1 MIKNFLLESS
11 IVIHIILITIVTIII
26 SGVIDIYTTKY
37 IKKNGE
43 LKHLD
48 TTSFLFAK
56 KFIIALIYIIGL
68 SFALVQIPE
77 MKIVGHSLLAGAGI
91 FSLIAGLASQ
101 QALSNIMSGFLIVI
115 FKPFKIHDRI
125 TFGTT
130 YTGIV
135 EEINLR
141 QVVLRDAENNRVVVP
156 NSVISSQVIINNDLT
171 DKVVCKVIQIG
182 IGYNSDIGQALK
194 IIEDE
199 IKNHPFSI
207 DNRTEDD
214 KINNIPEIISRV
226 VALESSSV
234 TLKAW
239 AYAKNYKEGFVLYCD
254 VLRSVKERFDKENIE
269 IPYNYQNV
277 IIKNEKPADSNSSDH
292 SEK

>member
-1 MIKNFLLESS
+1 MIKTFLLESS
-11 IVIHIILITIVTIII
+11 IVFHIILITIVTIII
-26 SGVIDIYTTKY
+26 SGAIDIYATKY
-37 IKKNGE
+37 IKKNSE

-48 TTSFLFAK
+48 TTSFVFAK
-56 KFIIALIYIIGL
+56 KFVIALIYIIGL

-91 FSLIAGLASQ
+91 FSLVAGLASQ

-182 IGYNSDIGQALK
+182 IGYKSDIGQALK
-194 IIEDE
+194 IIEEE
-199 IKNHPFSI
+199 IKNHHFSI
-207 DNRTEDD
+207 DNRSADE
-214 KINNIPEIISRV
+214 KENNIPEIISRV

-239 AYAKNYKEGFVLYCD
+239 AYARNYKEGFILYCD
-254 VLRSVKERFDKENIE
+254 VLRSIKERFDRENIE
-269 IPYNYQNV
+269 IPYQYQNL
-277 IIKNEKPADSNSSDH
+277 IIKNEKTTESNSTENDNQ
-292 SEK
+292 